1 MREALVIL
9 IVLLILIALTAYKY
23 RRQIGT
29 MISVGKMIRDAAT
42 GNANRRESIGA
53 EPIASGNL
61 VSCTKC
67 ATWVPESKAIKFGGN
82 TFFCTDACLQRSIK
96 SV

>member
-1 MREALVIL
+1 MREALVVL
-9 IVLLILIALTAYKY
+9 IVLLILIALTAYRY

-29 MISVGKMIRDAAT
+29 MINVGKMIRDAAS
-42 GNANRRESIGA
+42 GNVNRREAINA
-53 EPIASGNL
+53 EPVASGNL

-67 ATWVPESKAIKFGGN
+67 ATWVPEAKAIKFGGN

>member
-9 IVLLILIALTAYKY
+9 IVLLILVALTAFKY

-29 MISVGKMIRDAAT
+29 MISVGKMIRDAA
-42 GNANRRESIGA
+42 
-53 EPIASGNL
+53 SGNVGRRDSIVEEAGNSGKL
-61 VSCTKC
+61 VNCTKC
-67 ATWVPESKAIKFGGN
+67 ATWVPEAKAIKFGGN

>member
-1 MREALVIL
+1 MREALIIL
-9 IVLLILIALTAYKY
+9 IVLFIVIVLTAYKY
-23 RRQIGT
+23 RRQIGKV
-29 MISVGKMIRDAAT
+29 ISVGKMIRDAAA
-42 GNANRRESIGA
+42 GNAGRRESIA
-53 EPIASGNL
+53 EEPLNSGKL

-67 ATWVPESKAIKFGGN
+67 ATWVPEAKAIKFGGN